1 MAGCETK
8 VAASEGHVEE
18 ESKDKSRFSV
28 DGVLSCWETDE
39 DSLIFRESSEVCVL
53 VQGTVKV
60 IGKTLLLGSLKSIFL
75 VERSKG

>member
-39 DSLIFRESSEVCVL
+39 DSLTFRESFEMGVL

-60 IGKTLLLGSLKSIFL
+60 TGNSLLLGSFMSLFL